1 MPRSRVSLSAAA
13 VLAAA
18 AVSVP
23 AASQPAA
30 EPPRVPPQGAPQVP
44 GAVLEPVALKA
55 LPGWR
60 EDDGAAALD
69 TFRRTCAG
77 PGPNPPQ
84 VPAVTGSPADLAA
97 ACAAAAAVK
106 PEDAKKF
113 FEARF
118 SAYRIVRPASGTEPE
133 RRVGFLTGYFEPE
146 LTGSLT
152 PGPGYTAPVLA
163 RPDDL
168 VSLAPGE
175 TAPGLDPIYRAGR
188 RTETGLVP
196 YPDRAAIEDG
206 ALGERTRPLL
216 WLRDSVDMFVLQVQ
230 GSGRVR
236 LPDGR
241 GMRVLYDG
249 KNGQPYTSIGKLLVA
264 EGHLPI
270 NGLSLERWT
279 TWLRANP
286 DHARRLMRM
295 NASYIFFRTEPVT
308 DPALGPPGAAGVP
321 LSPGRSMAVDGNLWR
336 YGLPFWLEGKLPGQ
350 PGRGH
355 LVVAADTGSA
365 IVGPAR
371 GDLYVGTGAA
381 AGRAAGDL
389 HDRMGFVVLLPK
401 PAPAAKDD
409 AAKDTAVPE
418 AAGGEPRP

>member
-1 MPRSRVSLSAAA
+1 MPCLRVSLPAAA

-18 AVSVP
+18 AVSIPAVSSPTVP
-23 AASQPAA
+23 SRAA
-30 EPPRVPPQGAPQVP
+30 EASRVPPQVA
-44 GAVLEPVALKA
+44 GAVLEPVSLAA

-60 EDDGAAALD
+60 EDDGAASLD
-69 TFRRTCAG
+69 AFRRTCAG

-84 VPAVTGSPADLAA
+84 IEGVTGSPADLAA
-97 ACAAAAAVK
+97 ACAAADEVK
-106 PEDAKKF
+106 PNEAKKF

-146 LTGSLT
+146 LTGSLE

-175 TAPGLDPIYRAGR
+175 TAPGLDPLYRAGR

-206 ALGERTRPLL
+206 ALGERNRPLL
-216 WLRDSVDMFVLQVQ
+216 WLRDAVDLFVLQVQ

-249 KNGQPYTSIGKLLVA
+249 KNGQPYTSIGKLIVN

-279 TWLRANP
+279 AWLRANP

-389 HDRMGFVVLLPK
+389 HDRIGFVVLIPK
-401 PAPAAKDD
+401 PASTPDGAAKG
-409 AAKDTAVPE
+409 AAAPE
-418 AAGGEPRP
+418 AAAGEARP